1 MCHISILFLNKNIH
15 LYRFNYLR
23 ALYFLLVLCIFLI
36 SRCIFLGIIFLI
48 IFHCII
54 HNATIIK
61 YIII

>member
-36 SRCIFLGIIFLI
+36 SRCIFLI